1 MYIPPADAA
10 TEEEW
15 RALLERVEV
24 IEVIAPGGAD
34 RQLPV
39 VAPVHAVWDGTRFTC
54 HFAVNNP
61 LWAALAES
69 PRALVSVH
77 GDWTYV
83 PAEWKAEPGQ
93 DPSLGIPTSLY
104 WSVQAVADATVV
116 DEPEELAAILRVLLG
131 HFEQPGVVVADPL
144 AAHGN
149 RLRAIR
155 GLLLV
160 PTQVQAKIKVGG
172 SQPPAVQAQIRSH
185 LVGRGRASDRRIVAL
200 MDERGVG
207 GLLQS

>member
-24 IEVIAPGGAD
+24 IEVIAPGGPE
-34 RQLPV
+34 RELPV
-39 VAPVHAVWDGTRFTC
+39 VAPVHAVWDGTRFSC
-54 HFAVNNP
+54 HFAVNNSV
-61 LWAALAES
+61 WAALEES
-69 PRALVSVH
+69 RRALVSVH

-83 PAEWKAEPGQ
+83 PAAWKAEPGQ

-104 WSVQAVADATVV
+104 WSVQAAADATVI
-116 DEPEELAAILRVLLG
+116 DEPEDLASILRLILG
-131 HFEQPGVVVADPL
+131 HFEATGAEVADPL
-144 AAHGN
+144 AAHGK

-155 GLLLV
+155 GLRLV
-160 PTQVQAKIKVGG
+160 PTEVQGKIKVGG
-172 SQPPAVQAQIRSH
+172 SQSPAVQAQIRSQ
-185 LVGRGRASDRRIVAL
+185 LVSRGRPSDRQIVEL

-207 GLLQS
+207 VAFES